1 MTPEYKLHA
10 VVFQEGDWWIA
21 QILEHNLA
29 TAARGLEAI
38 PAELERF
45 LTVQIVGSLEAGI
58 EPFED
63 LPRAP
68 QRFWDLYEQ
77 AAGRSRHEMRSLRL
91 PGALHATASFD
102 ALIAA

>member
-1 MTPEYKLHA
+1 MTPDYKLHA
-10 VVFQEGDWWIA
+10 VVFQDGDWWVA

-29 TAARGLEAI
+29 TAARELQAI
-38 PAELERF
+38 PSELERF
-45 LTVQIVGSLEAGI
+45 LTVQIVGSLEAGV
-58 EPFED
+58 EPFGD

-77 AAGRSRHEMRSLRL
+77 ATRSAHHETRSLRL
-91 PGALHATASFD
+91 PGALQATASFD